1 MKRIFVL
8 VVGFFLVVGAGGA
21 SDEDLVQSRGV
32 LRAFD
37 LFYLFSPAN
46 PDHLERVLQLRELA
60 NDTTRSF
67 RLVTVSHDGYE
78 AAELAQIERGGEAWM
93 PAAISQRLAGEA
105 DYVVLV
111 EREDRRVRAEGSGS
125 SMENVLA
132 LLERRL
138 PVSTEVDEST
148 WGKIKDLFQ

>member
-1 MKRIFVL
+1 MRRIFVL
-8 VVGFFLVVGAGGA
+8 VLGFFLLVGAGGA
-21 SDEDLVQSRGV
+21 SDEELVQSRGV

-37 LFYLFSPAN
+37 LFYLFSPADPN
-46 PDHLERVLQLRELA
+46 HLERVLHLRELA
-60 NDTTRSF
+60 NETTRSF
-67 RLVTVSHDGYE
+67 RLVTVSHGAYE
-78 AAELAQIERGGEAWM
+78 AAELAQVERGDAAWI

-111 EREDRRVRAEGSGS
+111 ERDGRVRAEGSGS
-125 SMENVLA
+125 SLETVLA
-132 LLERRL
+132 LLERHL

>member
-8 VVGFFLVVGAGGA
+8 VLGFFLLVGAGGA
-21 SDEDLVQSRGV
+21 SDEEPVQPRVV
-32 LRAFD
+32 LRSFD

-60 NDTTRSF
+60 NEATRSF
-67 RLVTVSHDGYE
+67 RLVTVSHGAYDSV
-78 AAELAQIERGGEAWM
+78 EREDAAWM
-93 PAAISQRLAGEA
+93 PAAISQRLAGET

-111 EREDRRVRAEGSGS
+111 ERGGQVRAEGSGS
-125 SMENVLA
+125 SMKNVLA